1 MVQIQKSY
9 ADTGTEFDL
18 VEFQTS
24 LIDPK
29 KKSFRVAGLFPPG
42 KAEEHLPANNPTSK
56 SFKGL
61 LQWPEDSIDMNWSD
75 LFLVSSLNGNN
86 SSIRQEAMLK
96 GAVDPVES
104 SIRDSMFIRMLSEVA
119 LESILT
125 HSTPVV
131 VVGGGTNNAVLEM
144 WEAQKLLII
153 SPICS
158 CVALVAV
165 DIGSTTYHFLAV
177 HHRKHLTACKMS
189 HGDPQVCSWYMILPI
204 YSFKCPN
211 QRSI

>member
-1 MVQIQKSY
+1 MGYSAQQNGWVVEAQNVKQ
-9 ADTGTEFDL
+9 DL
-18 VEFQTS
+18 S
-24 LIDPK
+24 
-29 KKSFRVAGLFPPG
+29 
-42 KAEEHLPANNPTSK
+42 EECMLV
-56 SFKGL
+56 
-61 LQWPEDSIDMNWSD
+61 DMNWSD

-86 SSIRQEAMLK
+86 SSIRQEVMLK

-104 SIRDSMFIRMLSEVA
+104 SIRDSMYIRMLSEVA

-144 WEAQKLLII
+144 WEAQELLII

-165 DIGSTTYHFLAV
+165 DIGLTTYHYLAV
-177 HHRKHLTACKMS
+177 HHIRCLTEI
-189 HGDPQVCSWYMILPI
+189 P
-204 YSFKCPN
+204 
-211 QRSI
+211 R